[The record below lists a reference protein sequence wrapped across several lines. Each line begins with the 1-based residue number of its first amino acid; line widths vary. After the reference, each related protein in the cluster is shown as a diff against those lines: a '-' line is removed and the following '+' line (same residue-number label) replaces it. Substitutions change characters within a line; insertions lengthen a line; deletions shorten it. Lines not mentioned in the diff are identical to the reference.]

1 MVRISIAVV
10 VAALA
15 STVAS
20 LTQVEQVL
28 LDVDDLR
35 QNYFP
40 VLAGAIDK
48 IPNSPEELKICSV
61 VASPRDGAFPHG
73 MQAAATR
80 VAGQS
85 GKINSGVANTTN
97 LSYIEAGQILCYFQ
111 DAHHDLMA
119 IVNGIVAKNAT
130 LTGDKAFLRAP
141 LRAQLSDM
149 RAGHDVLTKTF
160 RDKCPDFWKEKAG
173 ELNADGDAQF
183 AVAESSF
190 DPLK

>member
-15 STVAS
+15 STVVS

-40 VLAGAIDK
+40 VLAEAIEK
-48 IPNSPEELKICSV
+48 IPNSPEELKICNV
-61 VASPRDGAFPHG
+61 VG